1 MEGDVWFDRKVIFMS
16 VVKTATRVAAAA
28 AAAAVVFL
36 PAAAASAQEAEI
48 PEEGWDY
55 SEEWD
60 FVRDEFTAQHQA
72 DTEELLAEHFED
84 RTFTS
89 GLESIRLQNYYI
101 DGVNETPVHRK
112 FRADF
117 YVDETGEG
125 FETAI
130 YLPGGV
136 TPGIQDVSDGAELDS
151 HYLLHCK
158 EGDTKCKTKEL
169 ADGTVVAYTTDGTYV
184 EAAAF
189 FPDGSAGWTWWGE
202 GEGGELPSAKEVTA
216 FVADFDT
223 EPVWHALEND

>member
-1 MEGDVWFDRKVIFMS
+1 MS
-16 VVKTATRVAAAA
+16 AFKTATRTALAAA
-28 AAAAVVFL
+28 AAAAVLL
-36 PAAAASAQEAEI
+36 PATAAAAQGTEI
-48 PEEGWDY
+48 PEEGWEY
-55 SEEWD
+55 SEQWD
-60 FVRDEFTAQHQA
+60 FVRDEFTAQAQA
-72 DTEELLAEHFED
+72 DTEDLLAEHFED

-117 YVDETGEG
+117 SVDGTGEG

-130 YLPGGV
+130 YLPGGI
-136 TPGIQDVSDGAELDS
+136 TPGIQDVSDGGEFDG
-151 HYLLHCK
+151 HYLLHCR
-158 EGDTKCKTKEL
+158 ESDTKCKERTLK
-169 ADGTVVAYTTDGTYV
+169 DGTVVAYTTDGTYV

-189 FPDGSAGWTWWGE
+189 FPDGSVGWTWWGE
-202 GEGGELPSAKEVTA
+202 GEGGELPSTKEITN